1 MEMQNILIFALI
13 GAVCMFIITGGA
25 LSMTSDAPPEPTS
38 LASGAA
44 VGGALGAAASYL
56 LKGEMPSLES
66 LSVLSSLT
74 TAGASESQEMKVGL
88 PSF

>member
-1 MEMQNILIFALI
+1 MEMQNIIIFALI

-25 LSMTSDAPPEPTS
+25 LSMTSDAAPEPSS

-56 LKGEMPSLES
+56 LKAELPSFG
-66 LSVLSSLT
+66 SLT
-74 TAGASESQEMKVGL
+74 AAVASPDAPEMKVGL

>member
-1 MEMQNILIFALI
+1 MQNILIFALI

-25 LSMTSDAPPEPTS
+25 LSMTSDSPPEPTS

-56 LKGEMPSLES
+56 LKGELPSLES

-74 TAGASESQEMKVGL
+74 TAGTSEAPEMKVGL

>member
-1 MEMQNILIFALI
+1 
-13 GAVCMFIITGGA
+13 
-25 LSMTSDAPPEPTS
+25 MTSDAPPEPTS